1 MGDDEPSWIM
11 QARGKCSLL
20 SLLAHAI
27 RGLTCKK
34 VKVEAQVEQRS
45 IRLGVF
51 STLNLD
57 LSLAF
62 RWDVRSGGSTRQT
75 SHASRPSRFSYPPLT
90 QNSELRTQN
99 SELRTQN
106 SELRTQ
112 NLELRTSVPSRPSR
126 VKETMMTGTA
136 HFSLPTPRL
145 GAGQAT
151 VRHCQNS
158 KMDPSLMNPSCE
170 CLEFRTYWRR
180 EGDHISPHSAGVYS
194 WGGFDDQEGDRRST
208 P

>member
-20 SLLAHAI
+20 SLLAHAM

-57 LSLAF
+57 LSIAF
-62 RWDVRSGGSTRQT
+62 RWDVRSGGSTRQTSQT

-90 QNSELRTQN
+90 QNPELRTQN
-99 SELRTQN
+99 PKLRTQ
-106 SELRTQ
+106 SIC
-112 NLELRTSVPSRPSR
+112 
-126 VKETMMTGTA
+126 A
-136 HFSLPTPRL
+136 HPAHPARL
-145 GAGQAT
+145 A
-151 VRHCQNS
+151 
-158 KMDPSLMNPSCE
+158 
-170 CLEFRTYWRR
+170 
-180 EGDHISPHSAGVYS
+180 
-194 WGGFDDQEGDRRST
+194 
-208 P
+208 